1 MPLKKAYR
9 KRRAYKKRTT
19 RKPRNMQATMRRI
32 AKEVIH
38 QEAEDKFAAFTSN
51 TTHNSTISSPA
62 ECYPLV
68 PAIEVG
74 DRDNQRIGDKIRG
87 KYLYVKGFIQ
97 YDRTYLDVVGTSSQY
112 IPPATIRVMVLS
124 QKNIKVATEV
134 PTRASV
140 QYLLKD
146 NVGTGIARSYS
157 ASAFDNLAPINK
169 DLFRV
174 HMDKKIKFNWVNKI
188 LNSSSGVDT
197 RTDILTPGNDR
208 TKYFSCRIK
217 CARTLTFDDQNGSY
231 PNTLAPFVCMGAVC
245 DDGTAPYTLGQP
257 YKMTILSTL
266 YYEDS

>member
-1 MPLKKAYR
+1 MPLKKSYR
-9 KRRAYKKRTT
+9 KRRAYKKRST

-32 AKEVIH
+32 AKQVISR
-38 QEAEDKFAAFTSN
+38 EAEDKFSSMTTN
-51 TTHNSTISSPA
+51 TTHNSSISGGT
-62 ECYPLV
+62 ECYALTPQV
-68 PAIEVG
+68 SQG

-87 KYLYVKGFIQ
+87 KYMYIKGFIQ
-97 YDRTYLDVVGTSSQY
+97 YDKTYLDVVGTASQY
-112 IPPATIRVMVLS
+112 IPPTTARVLILS
-124 QKNIKVATEV
+124 QKNIKVASEV
-134 PTRASV
+134 QSRASV

-157 ASAFDNLAPINK
+157 GAPFDNLAPINK

-217 CARTLTFDDQNGSY
+217 CSRTLTFDDFNGDY

-245 DDGTAPYTLGQP
+245 DDGTSPYTLGQP